1 VAREEYPP
9 GIVGPFALQASFT
22 PGPPK
27 ETAVVFDISMRVQGS
42 PGTMFTPYSGYYYGE
57 SLSVGKRVAMELRKA
72 IQQNR
77 LDETVT

>member
-1 VAREEYPP
+1 
-9 GIVGPFALQASFT
+9 
-22 PGPPK
+22 
-27 ETAVVFDISMRVQGS
+27 
-42 PGTMFTPYSGYYYGE
+42 MFTPYSGYYYGE